1 MIDKVKS
8 MANKCWCNHKVCV
21 IIIAALVVAYI
32 VKQNYGDSQDELL
45 LYRFTDCNVN
55 SPGFLRRTTCPIDH

>member
-32 VKQNYGDSQDELL
+32 VK
-45 LYRFTDCNVN
+45 
-55 SPGFLRRTTCPIDH
+55 